1 MDAIFI
7 PRTVALAVLVTEA
20 EEACSTGH
28 PNQRKAMA
36 NWNTLV
42 KHIAGPPQQG

>member
-1 MDAIFI
+1 
-7 PRTVALAVLVTEA
+7 VLVTEA
-20 EEACSTGH
+20 EEDCSTGH

-42 KHIAGPPQQG
+42 KHTAGPQQGLKGFFGTKVG